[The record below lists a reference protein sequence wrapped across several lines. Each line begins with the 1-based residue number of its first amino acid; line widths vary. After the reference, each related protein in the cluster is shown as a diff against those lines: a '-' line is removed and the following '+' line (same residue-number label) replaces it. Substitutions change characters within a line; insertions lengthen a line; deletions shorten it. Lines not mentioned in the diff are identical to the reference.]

1 MLSTKHVVLGL
12 VIERRGYGYEL
23 QQRLDRRF
31 AFLGLSARVVYR
43 ALDSLASDG
52 LIEVVGEKQG
62 DRASRGA
69 PKKIYGPTSAGHDE
83 FGRWV
88 AEPCEIAIV
97 REEVH
102 VKVVLSQQENFP
114 RVIELTE
121 RLEQKCLDGLRVMQE
136 AAPPSLDELAD
147 PAFPWDMATGVLV
160 DDAEAIRLQGII
172 DWLQRVR
179 AVVRRRMNP
188 PARSMK
194 RTATP

>member
-1 MLSTKHVVLGL
+1 MLSTRHVVLGL
-12 VIERRGYGYEL
+12 VIERRGYGYDL

-31 AFLGLSARVVYR
+31 AFLGFSERVVYR
-43 ALDSLASDG
+43 ALDSLANDG
-52 LIEVVGEKQG
+52 LIEEVGEKQEG
-62 DRASRGA
+62 RTTRGA
-69 PKKIYGPTSAGHDE
+69 PKKIYAATRAGHEE

-102 VKVVLSQQENFP
+102 VKVVLSQKENFP

-136 AAPPSLDELAD
+136 AEPPSLDELAD
-147 PAFPWDMATGVLV
+147 PAFPWDMATAVLI

-188 PARSMK
+188 PVRSMR
-194 RTATP
+194 RTVTP

>member
-12 VIERRGYGYEL
+12 LIERRGYGYDL

-31 AFLGLSARVVYR
+31 AFLGFSERVVYR
-43 ALDSLASDG
+43 ALDSLADDG
-52 LIEVVGEKQG
+52 LIKAVGEKQT
-62 DRASRGA
+62 DRTSRGA
-69 PKKIYGPTSAGHDE
+69 PKKVYAATPAGREE
-83 FGRWV
+83 FGRWL

-102 VKVVLSQQENFP
+102 VKVVLSQKENFP

-136 AAPPSLDELAD
+136 AEPPSLDELAD
-147 PAFPWDMATGVLV
+147 PDFPWDVASAVLT
-160 DDAEAIRLQGII
+160 DDAEAIRLQGIV

-188 PARSMK
+188 PPRSARRSV
-194 RTATP
+194 AP